1 MVVSNMN
8 QFWTEFIV
16 PLDFLAG
23 REIIRQQKLEA
34 IHYFSLAK
42 GMI

>member
-1 MVVSNMN
+1 MVVSNKS

-23 REIIRQQKLEA
+23 REIIKQQKLEA
-34 IHYFSLAK
+34 INYFSLAMR
-42 GMI
+42 MI